1 VPTSRPSRPLAGL
14 ARLRA
19 KLLAARN
26 TAGIAVL
33 SSLPARMPATAG
45 DGNSRVRQVL
55 DDNGKRTNYEYDSL
69 NRQTKMIYR
78 QRRLF
83 LVGPAA

>member
-1 VPTSRPSRPLAGL
+1 VGL

-19 KLLAARN
+19 KLFAARN
-26 TAGIAVL
+26 TANIAAL
-33 SSLPARMPATAG
+33 SSLPARMPAPAG
-45 DGNSRVRQVL
+45 DGNSRVRQVR

-78 QRRLF
+78 QRRMYLF
-83 LVGPAA
+83 GPTA